1 MAITVS
7 NFFDYY
13 STLSK
18 KKRLDSREARVRSR
32 EMSISR
38 SVPAAPAPVVDDES
52 KFIEAQNFFGMGF
65 REGMR
70 KGQLGEE
77 FNPSELGNMFKFYF
91 GSGLK
96 RREYGGP
103 VLKGESYLVGEDGPE
118 VYTASNDGK
127 ITPNN
132 LLPDLPGLGGG
143 GGGTN
148 AITGKAKSKTMG
160 NYLKDALKISTIP
173 ARFLLGIE
181 SPSDETEKFAD
192 SYMTPADKISDAIS
206 IYNTNMEKT
215 NTRTIVQPS
224 VVNNTVPVPQPIMMP
239 TRETTTVETMSKSKF
254 NNIMAKGI
262 K

>member
-148 AITGKAKSKTMG
+148 AITSKAKSKTMG
-160 NYLKDALKISTIP
+160 NYLKDALKILTFPISRRNIKP
-173 ARFLLGIE
+173 D
-181 SPSDETEKFAD
+181 PTEKFAD
-192 SYMTPADKISDAIS
+192 SYMTPSDKISDAIS

-224 VVNNTVPVPQPIMMP
+224 VVNNTIPVPQPIMMP
-239 TRETTTVETMSKSKF
+239 TTGKTTVETMSRSKF